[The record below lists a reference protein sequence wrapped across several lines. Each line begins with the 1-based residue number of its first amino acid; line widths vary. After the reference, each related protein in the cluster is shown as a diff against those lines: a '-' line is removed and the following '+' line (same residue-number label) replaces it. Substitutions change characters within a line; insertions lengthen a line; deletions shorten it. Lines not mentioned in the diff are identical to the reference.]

1 MGKPAYIILEC
12 TLTLILETKSKI
24 IYVLVYLTLS
34 VLTLWNTS
42 PVRGGADLPTPLI
55 WLSVFSIFF
64 LNRDLVLD
72 VKDQNPKPQPS
83 TLKIEA
89 SRIFR
94 KIDIFGENP
103 KKLKIRY
110 LEIRCLIRKRSA
122 RALNG
127 PIGPIFLDR
136 SKHKPQT

>member
-1 MGKPAYIILEC
+1 MDE
-12 TLTLILETKSKI
+12 
-24 IYVLVYLTLS
+24 
-34 VLTLWNTS
+34 
-42 PVRGGADLPTPLI
+42 
-55 WLSVFSIFF
+55 
-64 LNRDLVLD
+64 
-72 VKDQNPKPQPS
+72 KDQNPKAQPS
-83 TLKIEA
+83 PFKIEA
-89 SRIFR
+89 LRMFW

-136 SKHKPQT
+136 SKDKPQT